1 MAGTSLTI
9 KRDADGGIAPF
20 YTYSNIT
27 TASSVP
33 LKVGSG
39 GFLHTIT
46 LNKPTATSVIQICDV
61 TAAFGTT
68 TIGTITVPAS
78 PMPVTL
84 TYDVEYS
91 SGLSIV
97 MSTANSDITVSYL

>member
-1 MAGTSLTI
+1 MARTDI
-9 KRDADGGIAPF
+9 PVKRDPDSGIAPF
-20 YTYSNIT
+20 YSYTNIT
-27 TASSVP
+27 GQVSTP
-33 LKVGSG
+33 IKVGG

-46 LNKPTATSVIQICDV
+46 FNKPTATTVAQICDV
-61 TAAFGTT
+61 TTAFATT

-84 TYDVEYS
+84 TYDVEFA

-97 MSTANSDITVSYL
+97 TTTANSDITVSYL